1 MRYQLIIF
9 TALMLVI
16 LIVYLSTGQ
25 DDIQVESRTNVLAD
39 QDFDYFMSDFETTR
53 FLPDSSRQFHLR
65 AERLTHFPDPEHT
78 RLDQPRITLY
88 PSANDAP
95 PWHIRSVSARI
106 EDAFEE
112 PGQRIDFMGDVVITR
127 EDNAGRIVNI
137 YTEFLSVYP
146 QSHFAST
153 DEAVS
158 LISADSEVHSVGMRA
173 ALATNHIE
181 LLADVRGH
189 YE

>member
-9 TALMLVI
+9 AVLMLVI

-39 QDFDYFMSDFETTR
+39 QDFDYFMSDFATTR
-53 FLPDSSRQFHLR
+53 FTVDSSRHFHLR

-78 RLDQPRITLY
+78 RLDQPRIILY
-88 PSANDAP
+88 QPTNDEP
-95 PWHIRSVSARI
+95 PWHIRSITARI
-106 EDAFEE
+106 EDAPEE
-112 PGQRIDFMGDVVITR
+112 PGQRIDFMGEVVISH
-127 EDNAGRIVNI
+127 EDNEGRVINI
-137 YTEFLSVYP
+137 YTEFLSIYP
-146 QSHFAST
+146 QSRLAST
-153 DEAVS
+153 DQAVS